1 MQQSSNHP
9 REGVGLQSA
18 LRVFCAAV
26 GELGL
31 VGLREGDRETE
42 GSEVSWGSG
51 VEKPTCILITCL
63 I

>member
-31 VGLREGDRETE
+31 LDLSEAEGKTE
-42 GSEVSWGSG
+42 
-51 VEKPTCILITCL
+51 PP
-63 I
+63 